1 MFYTQFLKICK
12 EHNVKPTPLI
22 KSLGFSTGNLKKW
35 SEGATVNS
43 DILAKLAE
51 YFNVPVDY
59 FFEDDE
65 PADKMVIT
73 DDGNSIKKVYNVLAA
88 HPDHIASMYSGT
100 TISSA
105 DLNRI
110 AAYMNCSVEYLV
122 PADLSVEGAD
132 DGKTSSV
139 IPDKDCILNI
149 LEKLAGNAAYR
160 YLQVRI
166 SSIIIS
172 NLAKKNITMDKLID
186 INLSE
191 KKIRDLY
198 DLAMPSEKKKGLN
211 FSDLMRISEA
221 FNVSYNFMLTGN
233 GE

>member
-105 DLNRI
+105 VLNRI

-122 PADLSVEGAD
+122 PADLAVEGAD

-198 DLAMPSEKKKGLN
+198 DLAMPAEKKKGLN

-221 FNVSYNFMLTGN
+221 FNVSYDFMLTGN

>member
-12 EHNVKPTPLI
+12 ENDVKPTPLI

-65 PADKMVIT
+65 SPEKMIIA

-88 HPDHIASMYSGT
+88 HPDRIASMCSGT
-100 TISSA
+100 SISSA

-110 AAYMNCSVEYLV
+110 AAYMNCSVDYLV
-122 PADLSVEGAD
+122 PAELLEGNTD
-132 DGKTSSV
+132 ESKSTSV
-139 IPDKDCILNI
+139 ISDKDCILNI
-149 LEKLAGNAAYR
+149 LEKLAGNPEYR
-160 YLQVRI
+160 YLQVKI
-166 SSIIIS
+166 SSVIIS
-172 NLAKKNITMDKLID
+172 NLAKKNITMDKLIE

-191 KKIRDLY
+191 KKISNLY
-198 DLAMPSEKKKGLN
+198 DLSMPAEKKKGLN
-211 FSDLMRISEA
+211 FSDLVRISEA
-221 FNVSYNFMLTGN
+221 FNVSYDFMLTGN

>member
-1 MFYTQFLKICK
+1 MFYNQLIKLC
-12 EHNVKPTPLI
+12 EERNEKPTPLL
-22 KSLGFSTGNLKKW
+22 KSLGLSATNLKRW
-35 SEGATVNS
+35 QNGSTVNS
-43 DILAKLAE
+43 DILAKLSE
-51 YFNVPVDY
+51 HFDVPVDY

-88 HPDHIASMYSGT
+88 HPDHIASMFSGT

-110 AAYMNCSVEYLV
+110 AAYMNCLVEYLV
-122 PADLSVEGAD
+122 PADLVVENAD
-132 DGKTSSV
+132 DSKTSSV
-139 IPDKDCILNI
+139 VPDKDCILNI

-172 NLAKKNITMDKLID
+172 NLAKKNITMDKLIE

-198 DLAMPSEKKKGLN
+198 DLAMPAEKKKGLN

-221 FNVSYNFMLTGN
+221 FNVSYDFMLTGN

>member
-1 MFYTQFLKICK
+1 
-12 EHNVKPTPLI
+12 
-22 KSLGFSTGNLKKW
+22 
-35 SEGATVNS
+35 
-43 DILAKLAE
+43 
-51 YFNVPVDY
+51 
-59 FFEDDE
+59 
-65 PADKMVIT
+65 
-73 DDGNSIKKVYNVLAA
+73 
-88 HPDHIASMYSGT
+88 MYSEEPSFFIATPKGSMPRCKPIRINCGFLPVARA
-100 TISSA
+100 ISSA

-110 AAYMNCSVEYLV
+110 AAYMNCSVECLV
-122 PADLSVEGAD
+122 PADLAVEGAD

-139 IPDKDCILNI
+139 IPNKDCILNI

-160 YLQVRI
+160 YLQVII

-198 DLAMPSEKKKGLN
+198 DLAMPAEKKKGLN

-221 FNVSYNFMLTGN
+221 FNVSYDFMLTGN

>member
-12 EHNVKPTPLI
+12 ENDVKPTPLI

-65 PADKMVIT
+65 APEKMIIA

-88 HPDHIASMYSGT
+88 HPDRIASMCSGT
-100 TISSA
+100 SISSA
-105 DLNRI
+105 DLYRI
-110 AAYMNCSVEYLV
+110 AASINCFADYLG
-122 PADLSVEGAD
+122 PAHVLEV
-132 DGKTSSV
+132 KTSDNKSTSV
-139 IPDKDCILNI
+139 ISDKDCILNI
-149 LEKLAGNAAYR
+149 LEKLAGNPEYR
-160 YLQVRI
+160 YLQVKI
-166 SSIIIS
+166 SSVIIS
-172 NLAKKNITMDKLID
+172 NLAKKNITMDKLIE

-191 KKIRDLY
+191 KKISNLY
-198 DLAMPSEKKKGLN
+198 DLAMPAEKKKGLN
-211 FSDLMRISEA
+211 FSDLVRISEA
-221 FNVSYNFMLTGN
+221 FNVSYDFMLTGN

>member
-1 MFYTQFLKICK
+1 MFYNQLIKLC
-12 EHNVKPTPLI
+12 EERNEKPTPLL
-22 KSLGFSTGNLKKW
+22 KSLGLSATNLKRW
-35 SEGATVNS
+35 QNGSTVNS
-43 DILAKLAE
+43 DILAKLSE
-51 YFNVPVDY
+51 HFDVPVDY

-100 TISSA
+100 AISSA

-122 PADLSVEGAD
+122 PADLAVEGAD
-132 DGKTSSV
+132 DSKTSSV

-160 YLQVRI
+160 YLQVRL

-198 DLAMPSEKKKGLN
+198 DLAMPAEKKKGLN

-221 FNVSYNFMLTGN
+221 FNVSYDFMLTGN

>member
-100 TISSA
+100 TIYSS

-122 PADLSVEGAD
+122 PADLAVEGAD
-132 DGKTSSV
+132 DSKTSSV
-139 IPDKDCILNI
+139 IPDKDCMLNI

-198 DLAMPSEKKKGLN
+198 DLAMPVEKKKGLN

-221 FNVSYNFMLTGN
+221 FNVSYDFMLTGN

>member
-1 MFYTQFLKICK
+1 MFYNQLIKLC
-12 EHNVKPTPLI
+12 EERNEKPTPLL
-22 KSLGFSTGNLKKW
+22 KSLGLSATNLKRW
-35 SEGATVNS
+35 QNGSTVNS
-43 DILAKLAE
+43 DILAKLSE
-51 YFNVPVDY
+51 HFDVPVDY

-88 HPDHIASMYSGT
+88 HPDHIGSMYSGT

-105 DLNRI
+105 VLNRI

-122 PADLSVEGAD
+122 PADLAVESFD

-198 DLAMPSEKKKGLN
+198 DLAMPAEKKKGLN

-221 FNVSYNFMLTGN
+221 FNVSYDFMLTGN

>member
-12 EHNVKPTPLI
+12 ENNVKPTPLI

-73 DDGNSIKKVYNVLAA
+73 DDGNSIKKVYKVLAA
-88 HPDHIASMYSGT
+88 HPDHIASMYSCT
-100 TISSA
+100 TISFA

-122 PADLSVEGAD
+122 PADLAVEGAD

-172 NLAKKNITMDKLID
+172 NLAKKNITMEKLID

-198 DLAMPSEKKKGLN
+198 VLAMPAEKKKGLN
-211 FSDLMRISEA
+211 FSDLMRVSEA
-221 FNVSYNFMLTGN
+221 FNVSYDFMLTGN

>member
-1 MFYTQFLKICK
+1 MFYDKLIELCTERNI
-12 EHNVKPTPLI
+12 KPSPLLR
-22 KSLGFSTGNLKKW
+22 SRGYSATNLKKW
-35 SEGATVNS
+35 QNGGSITSGVLE
-43 DILAKLAE
+43 DLAR
-51 YFNVPVDY
+51 YFDVPVGY

-65 PADKMVIT
+65 TATKMVIT

-88 HPDHIASMYSGT
+88 HPDHIASMFSGT
-100 TISSA
+100 AISST

-122 PADLSVEGAD
+122 PVDLVVENVD
-132 DGKTSSV
+132 DSKTSSV

-149 LEKLAGNAAYR
+149 LEKLAGNAEYR

-172 NLAKKNITMDKLID
+172 NLAKKNITMEKLID

-198 DLAMPSEKKKGLN
+198 DLAMPTEKKKGLN
-211 FSDLMRISEA
+211 FSDLVRISET
-221 FNVSYNFMLTGN
+221 FNVSYDFMLTGN
-233 GE
+233 GD